1 MGMSEWRDEVMDS
14 ILVRGRE
21 IAERHNQDGD
31 GFKNVGRKNAY
42 ECEACGSYIVTID
55 RAPGVTPFMVKCEN
69 CGGMAKSKLYR
80 VQSYLEP
87 THEWYRPERLED
99 VPPGSADH
107 ISRGG
112 LILREI
118 DGERGWSIAPVKYA
132 TDIEKERGALQEM
145 MKAIEREESVLGKI
159 DFPNVMTRQ
168 QIRHAERKDRAA
180 PAEITMY
187 GHRYQRI
194 D

>member
-1 MGMSEWRDEVMDS
+1 MESVIET
-14 ILVRGRE
+14 GRR
-21 IAERHNQDGD
+21 IAESFNRKGE
-31 GFKNVGRKNAY
+31 GFDNTGKKNAY
-42 ECEACGSYIVTID
+42 VCRDCGAGIVTID
-55 RAPGVTPFMVKCEN
+55 RHPGVTPFLTKCGN
-69 CGGMAKSKLYR
+69 CSGLAQSKMYR
-80 VQSYLEP
+80 VSDRLTP

-118 DGERGWSIAPVKYA
+118 DGERGWSVTPVKHA

-145 MKAIEREESVLGKI
+145 MAAIKREESIIGNI

-168 QIRHAERKDRAA
+168 QIRHAERKGRDA